1 MEDRKQKLTFLDSQL
16 AEKGYNP
23 DDFVEFL
30 DKKKMIRPFEI
41 DNLSFNT
48 LKDVLIR
55 DII

>member
-1 MEDRKQKLTFLDSQL
+1 MEDRKQKLTFLDSKL

-55 DII
+55 YII